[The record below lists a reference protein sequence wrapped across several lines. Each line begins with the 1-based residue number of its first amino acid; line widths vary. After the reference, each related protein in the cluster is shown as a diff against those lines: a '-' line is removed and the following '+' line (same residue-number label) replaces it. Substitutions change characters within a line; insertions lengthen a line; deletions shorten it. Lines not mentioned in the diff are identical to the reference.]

1 MGNTI
6 PVDLE
11 RQRRN
16 KMGRPMR
23 KGNMGVG
30 AGKIQVPSYRR
41 VGEAESQTSGSIV
54 SQRSTTKFN
63 VNCNGTNEVLTLVNG
78 TQGALAE
85 GTFIVNAKDNTGA
98 ATQVTKFRNRTIQTE
113 GTTNYPYTIDDAN
126 AGSSSVRTVDS
137 Q

>member
-1 MGNTI
+1 
-6 PVDLE
+6 
-11 RQRRN
+11 
-16 KMGRPMR
+16 MR

-30 AGKIQVPSYRR
+30 AGKIQVTSYRR
-41 VGEAESQTSGSIV
+41 VGEAESQTAGSIV

-63 VNCNGTNEVLTLVNG
+63 VNCNGTNEVNG

-85 GTFIVNAKDNTGA
+85 GTFIVNAKDDGGT

-113 GTTNYPYTIDDAN
+113 GGGNFPYTISDSN
-126 AGSSSVRTVDS
+126 AATAAERTVDS

>member
-30 AGKIQVPSYRR
+30 AGKIQVTSYRR
-41 VGEAESQTSGSIV
+41 VGEVESQTAGSLV
-54 SQRSTTKFN
+54 SQRSTNKFL

-85 GTFIVNAKDNTGA
+85 GTFIVNAKDDAGA

-113 GTTNYPYTIDDAN
+113 DGGNFPYTIADTN
-126 AGSSSVRTVDS
+126 AATSAERTVDS

>member
-30 AGKIQVPSYRR
+30 AGKIQVTSYRR
-41 VGEAESQTSGSIV
+41 VGEAESQTAGSIV

-63 VNCNGTNEVLTLVNG
+63 VNCNGTNEVLTLVNAA
-78 TQGALAE
+78 QGALAE
-85 GTFIVNAKDNTGA
+85 GTFIVNAKDDSGA
-98 ATQVTKFRNRTIQTE
+98 ATQVTKFRNRTFHTQSQIQM
-113 GTTNYPYTIDDAN
+113 PQVHL
-126 AGSSSVRTVDS
+126 SV